1 MSEEKQSVALRF
13 EAEITSLK
21 LQLDRCRNELVH
33 YTTEATR
40 LAQQLRLK
48 NQYEEDQFKKHL
60 ESQVSNELASFVLL
74 ENVETVVIDTSSK

>member
-48 NQYEEDQFKKHL
+48 NQYEEDQYKKHL
-60 ESQVSNELASFVLL
+60 ESQVSDESASLNFRLA
-74 ENVETVVIDTSSK
+74 